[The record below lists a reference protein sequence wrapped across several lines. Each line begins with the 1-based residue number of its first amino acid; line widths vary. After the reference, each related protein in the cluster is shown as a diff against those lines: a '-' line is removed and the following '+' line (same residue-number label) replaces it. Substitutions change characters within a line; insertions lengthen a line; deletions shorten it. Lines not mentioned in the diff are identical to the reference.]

1 MLPTH
6 LPPFMQ
12 HMREQYEHHLI
23 LKMAD
28 GGVDEAASYL
38 KQYFDAHPH
47 DGAYYACSGKEGAQA
62 TLHRFAAAGAANRYH
77 AVKGREVGDLLALDI
92 ALRRNEHDWFERLP
106 AEIDQ
111 HIAAKLYYG
120 HYFCHVMHQ
129 DYILKPGSDAAAV
142 KHALLAYLDGK
153 GAEYPAEHNVGHL
166 YPAKEALANF
176 YRAQDP
182 TNSLNPGIGKTT
194 KKKHWAKSCSCGGH

>member
-1 MLPTH
+1 
-6 LPPFMQ
+6 
-12 HMREQYEHHLI
+12 
-23 LKMAD
+23 
-28 GGVDEAASYL
+28 
-38 KQYFDAHPH
+38 
-47 DGAYYACSGKEGAQA
+47 
-62 TLHRFAAAGAANRYH
+62 
-77 AVKGREVGDLLALDI
+77 
-92 ALRRNEHDWFERLP
+92 
-106 AEIDQ
+106 
-111 HIAAKLYYG
+111 
-120 HYFCHVMHQ
+120 MHQ

-194 KKKHWAKSCSCGGH
+194 KKKHWAKSCGCGGH